1 MFDAGKLRFG
11 RVVGYCWTPL
21 DSRRGQLRSVESWQ
35 KAEVGRW

>member
-11 RVVGYCWTPL
+11 RVVWIQL
-21 DSRRGQLRSVESWQ
+21 DSRRGQLRSVESLR